1 MSLKDYS
8 KVGDFEER
16 ETNQLLNSPMENN
29 KPELKKADIK
39 KLIEALINELD
50 KLNDSTSFTFDS
62 DLYWNIT
69 DEELYNPYKDP
80 IELTTGSLV
89 EDWEFLQNILDGK
102 REMIDYD
109 LSKLASLLRFLGK
122 NMIITK
128 AQNINIP

>member
-1 MSLKDYS
+1 
-8 KVGDFEER
+8 
-16 ETNQLLNSPMENN
+16 MENN
-29 KPELKKADIK
+29 KPELKKVDIK
-39 KLIEALINELD
+39 KLIEVLINELD
-50 KLNDSTSFTFDS
+50 KLNDSTSFAFDS

-69 DEELYNPYKDP
+69 DEELYNPYKDS
-80 IELTTGSLV
+80 IELTMGSLV

-128 AQNINIP
+128 AQNINNP